1 MKKIIS
7 WVLFSFGLLFV
18 AGLFLR
24 VKNYY
29 DVGISP
35 WGTEITSFFLGAIVV
50 CFLGW
55 WFLKKKKL

>member
-7 WVLFSFGLLFV
+7 WVLFSFGLFSV
-18 AGLFLR
+18 VGLLLR

-35 WGTEITSFFLGAIVV
+35 WGTEITSYFITAIVV

-55 WFLKKKKL
+55 WLLHRKKL